1 MHCLLRQGT
10 FILTMN
16 QLHNNMIQVLEAYSQ
31 DPLSFVQK
39 VLDDPIYLEDITGL
53 SALKAESEN
62 VLDDWTAE
70 EDDF

>member
-1 MHCLLRQGT
+1 MV
-10 FILTMN
+10 
-16 QLHNNMIQVLEAYSQ
+16 QVLEAYSQ